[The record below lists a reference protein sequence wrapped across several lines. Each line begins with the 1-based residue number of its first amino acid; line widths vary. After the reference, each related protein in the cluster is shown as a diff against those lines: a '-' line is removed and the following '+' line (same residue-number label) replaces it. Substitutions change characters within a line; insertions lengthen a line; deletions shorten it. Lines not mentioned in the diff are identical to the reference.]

1 MNWKVLW
8 KIITQHEDGVCDKQC
23 RDLDELDGD
32 INIQHSLDWLMAHD
46 YLHLYSSTT
55 HWGEQFPQYVL
66 NWNTLKEKLRVA
78 PAIDFRPISQEKIYE
93 RIASLKEF
101 KE

>member
-1 MNWKVLW
+1 
-8 KIITQHEDGVCDKQC
+8 
-23 RDLDELDGD
+23 
-32 INIQHSLDWLMAHD
+32 MAHD